1 MVDEYATP
9 EEKATLCARLVL
21 LAPPCEFNEV
31 LDDVRCISGDDHQVQ
46 KKLAAAI
53 AQYNK
58 DQMIHVKLP
67 DSEYPTLIT
76 AFADLGNGY
85 FMCPRSQVSF
95 HFDHLKHIVS
105 DVKSLD
111 RNGVENMDYDLENW
125 RRALEECA
133 TVYVNEHFPDGAVS
147 VYALRLH
154 DGARSLVLCI
164 ESHFSKHQSTGRWR
178 SEWTFKL
185 LGQSPSTEF
194 SVHGVI
200 KVQTHLYEEGNVQ
213 LISSKEVDF
222 VVSGSVPKEFAR
234 ESMKRIKDAD
244 YAYQVAVGENF
255 KTMSDTTFKALR
267 RQLPLT
273 RSKLDWNKII
283 TYQIG
288 SELSRAPLN

>member
-1 MVDEYATP
+1 MVDEYVTP
-9 EEKATLCARLVL
+9 EEKAILCSRLVL

-31 LDDVRCISGDDHQVQ
+31 LDDVRCIAGDDPQIQ
-46 KKLAAAI
+46 KKLAASI

-67 DSEYPTLIT
+67 DREYPTLIT
-76 AFADLGNGY
+76 SYSDLGDGY
-85 FMCPRSQVSF
+85 FMCPRSQLTF
-95 HFDHLKHIVS
+95 HFDHFKQTVS
-105 DVKSLD
+105 DVKSFDKSTLD
-111 RNGVENMDYDLENW
+111 NVDHDLESW
-125 RRALEECA
+125 RRALEDSA
-133 TVYVNEHFPDGAVS
+133 TIYVNEHFPDGALA
-147 VYALRLH
+147 VYALRQH
-154 DGARSLVLCI
+154 DGARSLILCI

-178 SEWTFKL
+178 SEWTFRL
-185 LGQSPSTEF
+185 VGQQPSTEF

-222 VVSGSVPKEFAR
+222 VVSGSFPKEFAN
-234 ESMKRIKDAD
+234 ESIKRIKAAD
-244 YAYQVAVGENF
+244 CAYQIAVGENF

-288 SELSRAPLN
+288 SELSRAPPN

>member
-1 MVDEYATP
+1 MVDGDITP
-9 EEKATLCARLVL
+9 EDKATICARLVL

-31 LDDVRCISGDDHQVQ
+31 LDDIRCFVGDDHHIHE
-46 KKLAAAI
+46 KLAASV

-67 DSEYPTLIT
+67 NCEYPTLIT
-76 AFADLGNGY
+76 AYADLGDGY
-85 FMCPRSQVSF
+85 FMCPRSQLTF
-95 HFDHLKHIVS
+95 HFDHLKQTVS
-105 DVKSLD
+105 DVKSFD
-111 RNGVENMDYDLENW
+111 KSSFDNIDCDLESW
-125 RRALEECA
+125 RRALEDSA
-133 TVYVNEHFPDGAVS
+133 TVYVNEHFPDGAVE
-147 VYALRLH
+147 VYALRSN
-154 DGARSLVLCI
+154 DSARCLVMCI

-185 LGQSPSTEF
+185 VGQKSMEF

-222 VVSGSVPKEFAR
+222 VVSESIPRVFAR
-234 ESMKRIKDAD
+234 ESIKRIKEAD
-244 YAYQVAVGENF
+244 CAYQVAIGENF

-288 SELSRAPLN
+288 SELSRAPPN

>member
-1 MVDEYATP
+1 MVDGDITP
-9 EEKATLCARLVL
+9 EDKADICARLVL

-31 LDDVRCISGDDHQVQ
+31 LDDIRCFAGDDHQIQ
-46 KKLAAAI
+46 EKLAASV

-67 DSEYPTLIT
+67 NCEYPTLIT
-76 AFADLGNGY
+76 SYADLGNGY
-85 FMCPRSQVSF
+85 FMCPRSQLTF
-95 HFDHLKHIVS
+95 HFDHLKQTVS
-105 DVKSLD
+105 DVKSFD
-111 RNGVENMDYDLENW
+111 KSSFDNIDCDLESW
-125 RRALEECA
+125 RRALEDSA
-133 TVYVNEHFPDGAVS
+133 TVYVNEHFPDGAVE
-147 VYALRLH
+147 VYALRSN
-154 DGARSLVLCI
+154 DGARSLVMCI

-185 LGQSPSTEF
+185 VGQKSMEF

-222 VVSGSVPKEFAR
+222 IVSESLPRIFAR
-234 ESMKRIKDAD
+234 ESIKRIKEAD
-244 YAYQVAVGENF
+244 CAYQIAIGENF

-288 SELSRAPLN
+288 SELSRAPPN